1 MLLGGKSMSTEYKN
15 FGDFLNQKRLEKK
28 TSYRELAKVLDVSA
42 PYISDIE
49 KGRRNAP
56 SIEKLEILANYF
68 TLTEEEKA
76 LMFDLAGKQKDS
88 IAPDLPNYIKSNDYV
103 ASALRTARD
112 LGADEKD
119 WQSFIDELKSRK
131 G

>member
-1 MLLGGKSMSTEYKN
+1 MSTEYKN

-28 TSYRELAKVLDVSA
+28 ISYREMAKVLDVSA

-68 TLTEEEKA
+68 TLTESEKA
-76 LMFDLAGKQKDS
+76 LMFRIFS
-88 IAPDLPNYIKSNDYV
+88 I
-103 ASALRTARD
+103 
-112 LGADEKD
+112 
-119 WQSFIDELKSRK
+119 
-131 G
+131 